1 MILSSDAK
9 KIQNELGRRLKGLRI
24 ERGLTQEEVAFAVKI
39 SRDHLSN
46 IENGK
51 HPINIKN
58 LFKLAEYFNVDMK
71 YFF

>member
-1 MILSSDAK
+1 MGIRA
-9 KIQNELGRRLKGLRI
+9 IQNEIGRRLKSLRL
-24 ERGLTQEEVAFAVKI
+24 EKELSQEDVACEVKI

-51 HPINIKN
+51 YPLNIKT
-58 LFKLAEYFNVDMK
+58 LYKLAKFFEVDMK

>member
-1 MILSSDAK
+1 MGLK
-9 KIQNELGRRLKGLRI
+9 KIQNEIGRRIKHLRQ
-24 ERGLTQEEVAFAVKI
+24 EKGLTQEDLAFEIKI

-58 LFKLAEYFNVDMK
+58 LYKFAEYFEVEMK

>member
-1 MILSSDAK
+1 MGIK
-9 KIQNELGRRLKGLRI
+9 KIQNELGRRLHDLRV
-24 ERGLTQEEVAFAVKI
+24 EKGLTQEEVAHEVKI

-58 LFKLAEYFNVDMK
+58 LYKLATYFEVDMK

>member
-1 MILSSDAK
+1 MGIR
-9 KIQNELGRRLKGLRI
+9 KIQNELGRRLKKLRI
-24 ERGLTQEEVAFAVKI
+24 QNGLTQEALAAEVEI

-51 HPINIKN
+51 NPVNIKT
-58 LFKLAEYFNVDMK
+58 LYKLANFFEVDMK

>member
-1 MILSSDAK
+1 MGIR

-24 ERGLTQEEVAFAVKI
+24 DKGLTQEEVAAEVNI

-58 LFKLAEYFNVDMK
+58 LYKLAAFFKVDMK

>member
-1 MILSSDAK
+1 MGLK
-9 KIQNELGRRLKGLRI
+9 KIQNEIGRRIKRLRQ
-24 ERGLTQEEVAFAVKI
+24 EKGLTQEDLAFEIKI

-58 LFKLAEYFNVDMK
+58 LYKFAEYFEVEMK

>member
-1 MILSSDAK
+1 MGIRA
-9 KIQNELGRRLKGLRI
+9 IQNEIGRRLKALRLNR
-24 ERGLTQEEVAFAVKI
+24 ELSQEDVACEVKM

-51 HPINIKN
+51 YPLNIKT
-58 LFKLAEYFNVDMK
+58 LYKLAEFYNVDMK

>member
-1 MILSSDAK
+1 MGIKS
-9 KIQNELGRRLKGLRI
+9 IQNELGRRLHDLRV
-24 ERGLTQEEVAFAVKI
+24 EKGLTQEEVAFAAKI

-46 IENGK
+46 IEHGK

-58 LFKLAEYFNVDMK
+58 LYKLASYFKVDMK

>member
-1 MILSSDAK
+1 MGLK
-9 KIQNELGRRLKGLRI
+9 KIQNTIGRKIKALRI
-24 ERGLTQEEVAFAVKI
+24 EHDLTQDELAFDIKI

-58 LFKLAEYFNVDMK
+58 LYKFSKYFNVDMK
-71 YFF
+71 DFF

>member
-1 MILSSDAK
+1 MGIR
-9 KIQNELGRRLKGLRI
+9 KIQNELGRRVRKLRI
-24 ERGLTQEEVAFAVKI
+24 NKELTQEELAFEVNI

-58 LFKLAEYFNVDMK
+58 LYKIAKYFNVDMK

>member
-1 MILSSDAK
+1 MGIRKL
-9 KIQNELGRRLKGLRI
+9 QNEIGRRLKGLRADK
-24 ERGLTQEEVAFAVKI
+24 GLTQEQVAFEVNI

-58 LFKLAEYFNVDMK
+58 LYKLAKFYDVDMT
-71 YFF
+71 YFFNNIE

>member
-1 MILSSDAK
+1 MGLR
-9 KIQNELGRRLKGLRI
+9 KIQNEIGRRIKYLRL
-24 ERGLTQEEVAFAVKI
+24 EQNLTQDELAYQVKI

-58 LFKLAEYFNVDMK
+58 LYKFAEYFKVDMK

>member
-1 MILSSDAK
+1 MGIR
-9 KIQNELGRRLKGLRI
+9 KIQNELGRKLRDLRI
-24 ERGLTQEEVAFAVKI
+24 DRGLTQEEVAAEVNI

-51 HPINIKN
+51 YPINIKT
-58 LFKLAEYFNVDMK
+58 LYKLSTFFEVDMK

>member
-1 MILSSDAK
+1 MGLK
-9 KIQNELGRRLKGLRI
+9 KIQNNIGRQIKYLRL
-24 ERGLTQEEVAFAVKI
+24 EHNLTQDELAFQIKI

-58 LFKLAEYFNVDMK
+58 LYKFAKYFNVDMK
-71 YFF
+71 FFF